1 MREFP
6 KLSSRQIAELCGVSH
21 HTVEAHRED
30 VGKLPTSET
39 RIDSLG
45 RNQPATRDHWKP
57 LPMLKPAKHSGQG
70 VCSPRYPG
78 TRGRGV
84 LFRLEVGR
92 GGGDCYTYDR
102 RKCSNQS
109 AAGGLLHLCYTYETP
124 FEEKAKA
131 TESRKRNGLERKKA
145 AFPRKNGLFCCLQ
158 SGTSRGIRTHDPL
171 IKR

>member
-1 MREFP
+1 MKRNTREIRGQ
-6 KLSSRQIAELCGVSH
+6 SRHVRG
-21 HTVEAHRED
+21 
-30 VGKLPTSET
+30 
-39 RIDSLG
+39 
-45 RNQPATRDHWKP
+45 
-57 LPMLKPAKHSGQG
+57 
-70 VCSPRYPG
+70 RYPG

-92 GGGDCYTYDR
+92 GGWDCYTYDR
-102 RKCSNQS
+102 RKSSKQP

-124 FEEKAKA
+124 FEGKAKA

-171 IKR
+171 IKSQLLYQLSYTRKKMERAKGFEPSTSTLAR